1 VKARGRE
8 YFYYQPFRGT
18 SRAQKRVV
26 LSGVPYDV
34 DGRPNSA
41 WWAGYETL
49 AQARDQPA
57 AVGTFNALVMAYKS
71 SPEWRELS
79 PGTKV
84 LWGALLDRVLAAWGD
99 LLVCD
104 VEARHVLALRDQY
117 ADRPAAANNTLRA
130 LSAMLSWSIP
140 RGWRETNPCLIVR
153 KLKGG
158 EAYAPWGWE
167 DIEAFRQNAR
177 GDLWVAAALGL
188 FTGQRLGDVITV
200 RWSAIKDGLI
210 SVVQEKTGARLWI
223 PIHATLRSILAEE
236 PRRAVTILAN
246 RRGQPWTKSGF
257 VHVWRDELQK
267 PEFASLRER
276 RLVFHG
282 LRKSAVVFLLE
293 AGCTD
298 GEVAAITGQSRDM
311 VLHYAQQV
319 NQRKLAASAVLKWEA
334 ATVQEAVQG
343 REPMENR

>member
-1 VKARGRE
+1 VAL
-8 YFYYQPFRGT
+8 P
-18 SRAQKRVV
+18 
-26 LSGVPYDV
+26 GVPYEV

-41 WWAGYETL
+41 WWAAYNAL
-49 AQARDQPA
+49 AQACAQPA
-57 AVGTFNALVMAYKS
+57 AIGTFNALVIAYKS

-79 PGTKV
+79 QGTKV
-84 LWGALLDRVLAAWGD
+84 LWGALLDRVVAAWGE
-99 LLVCD
+99 LQVRE

-158 EAYAPWGWE
+158 EAYAPWSWE
-167 DIEAFRQNAR
+167 DIETFRQKAR
-177 GDLWVAAALGL
+177 PDLW
-188 FTGQRLGDVITV
+188 TLGDVISM

-210 SVVQEKTGARLWI
+210 SVTQEKTGTKLWI
-223 PIHATLRSILAEE
+223 PIHATLRSILAEQ
-236 PRRAVTILAN
+236 PRAALTILSN
-246 RRGQPWTKSGF
+246 RRGEPWTKSGF
-257 VHVWRDELQK
+257 VHVWRDELLQQA
-267 PEFASLRER
+267 FASLKER

-334 ATVQEAVQG
+334 ATAHDAG
-343 REPMENR
+343 DGSKAMRTHREQRL